1 MPDLNDVVEE
11 VVQDSDV
18 VTVPIDATLTVSGE
32 AADAKAVGDALANK
46 ADRSELSTAVNVN
59 GQTPDAQGNILLYAN
74 DVPMSDEDATTIK
87 EAIEDI
93 QDWDAGDINV
103 DDSSVDPETV
113 QHAITELQAR
123 TGANI
128 YTDANHTQTISQA
141 IADFTDAQIQQ
152 MLIDAGYEEE

>member
-46 ADRSELSTAVNVN
+46 ADRSELGTAVSVN
-59 GQTPDAQGNILLYAN
+59 GQTPDAQGRILLYGD
-74 DVPMSDEDATTIK
+74 DVPMSDEDATTLK
-87 EAIEDI
+87 AAVEAL
-93 QDWDAGDINV
+93 QDMDAGDINV
-103 DDSSVDPETV
+103 DDTAVSPETV
-113 QHAITELQAR
+113 QHAVQALQAQ

-128 YTDANHTQTISQA
+128 YVDANHTQTIANA
-141 IADFTDAQIQQ
+141 IADFTDAEITQ